1 MSARASDI
9 SLPTQRVKEFF
20 LARQPILDRDEGL
33 VAYELLFRSAEVG
46 PANVTDDLYAT
57 ASVISHAAELGIENV
72 IGASRGFIN
81 VDASVIMSDI
91 VRFLPKDRV
100 VLEILETVKATDDLV
115 MRVRELAEAG
125 YVFALDDVI
134 ADSSDIKKLLP
145 FVDIIKLDIGGMVD
159 LELKALSARFKSEDK
174 KLLAEKVENSA
185 QFQTCLELGFDYFQG
200 YYFARPDVL
209 TGQKLSPSQMVIM
222 KLMAEVASDAELED
236 IEHSIKRDASLSFT
250 LLRLVN
256 SRSSTTT
263 HRIDSIGQALNV
275 LGRSRLQRWLQILLY
290 AKPGK
295 SNSAASPLLVLAT
308 TRGKLLELM
317 AEKIQP
323 GNRTMADIG
332 FTVGIMSLMDTLFG
346 LPMFK
351 IIDQIKVAED
361 VKAALLF
368 REGVFGD
375 MLTLV
380 EHVENIKEAGSL
392 PVALLKKLRLSSDQF
407 YALQL
412 AAFEWSDTV
421 SRTTA

>member
-1 MSARASDI
+1 MAARAPDVP
-9 SLPTQRVKEFF
+9 LHTHRVKEFF
-20 LARQPILDRDEGL
+20 LARQPILDRDENL
-33 VAYELLFRSAEVG
+33 VAYELLFRSAEAG

-72 IGASRGFIN
+72 IGASRGFVN
-81 VDASVIMSDI
+81 ADASVLMSDI
-91 VRFLPKDRV
+91 VWFLPKDRV
-100 VLEILETVKATDDLV
+100 VLEILETVRATDELV
-115 MRVRELAEAG
+115 VRIQELAGAG

-134 ADSSDIKKLLP
+134 ADSYDIKRLLP
-145 FVDIIKLDIGGMVD
+145 YVDIIKLDIGGTD
-159 LELKALSARFKSEDK
+159 DGELAALSARFKAEGK
-174 KLLAEKVENSA
+174 KLLAEKVENFG
-185 QFQTCLELGFDYFQG
+185 QFQTCLRLGFDYFQG

-209 TGQKLSPSQMVIM
+209 TGKKLSPSQMVIM
-222 KLMAEVASDAELED
+222 QLMAEVASNAELAD
-236 IEHSIKRDASLSFT
+236 IEHSIKKDASLSFT

-256 SRSSTTT
+256 SRSASTTR
-263 HRIDSIGQALNV
+263 RIDSIGQALNV

-295 SNSAASPLLVLAT
+295 SANASSPLLMLAT
-308 TRGKLLELM
+308 TRGRLLELM

-323 GNRTMADIG
+323 GDRSMADIG

-346 LPMFK
+346 LPMTK
-351 IIDQIKVAED
+351 ILDQMKVAAD
-361 VKAALLF
+361 VREALLS

-380 EHVENIKEAGSL
+380 EHVENIKDAGSL
-392 PVALLKKLRLSSDQF
+392 PVALLKKLRLSADQF

-412 AAFEWSDTV
+412 AAFEWSDSV

>member
-1 MSARASDI
+1 MAARAPDV
-9 SLPTQRVKEFF
+9 SLHAQRVKEFF
-20 LARQPILDRDEGL
+20 LARQPILDRDENL
-33 VAYELLFRSAEVG
+33 VAYELLFRSAEAG

-72 IGASRGFIN
+72 IGASRGFVN
-81 VDASVIMSDI
+81 VDAMALMSDI
-91 VRFLPKDRV
+91 VWFLPKDRV
-100 VLEILETVKATDDLV
+100 VLEILETVRATDELV
-115 MRVRELAEAG
+115 VRVKELAEAG

-134 ADSSDIKKLLP
+134 ADSYDIKRLLP
-145 FVDIIKLDIGGMVD
+145 FVQIIKLDLGGTDDAD
-159 LELKALSARFKSEDK
+159 LAGLSARFKAEDK
-174 KLLAEKVENSA
+174 KLLAEKVENLS
-185 QFQTCLELGFDYFQG
+185 QFQTCLRLGFDYFQG

-209 TGQKLSPSQMVIM
+209 TGKKLSPSQMVIM
-222 KLMAEVASDAELED
+222 QLMTEVASNADLAE
-236 IEHSIKRDASLSFT
+236 IEYSIKKDASLSFT

-256 SRSSTTT
+256 SRSGSTTR
-263 HRIDSIGQALNV
+263 RIDSIAQALNV

-295 SNSAASPLLVLAT
+295 ASSAASPLLMLAT

-323 GNRTMADIG
+323 DDRNMADIG

-346 LPMFK
+346 LPMTK
-351 IIDQIKVAED
+351 ILEQIKVADD
-361 VKAALLF
+361 VRKALLF

-380 EHVENIKEAGSL
+380 EHVENIKEAGPL
-392 PVALLKKLRLSSDQF
+392 PVALLKKLRLSAEQF

-412 AAFEWSDTV
+412 AAFEWSDSV